1 MTSELGMGISPGL
14 GTLWSKALMG
24 TRRTVQEWVC
34 EVTGAK
40 LGCHVKKL
48 SLAIVVTENDV
59 GR

>member
-1 MTSELGMGISPGL
+1 
-14 GTLWSKALMG
+14 MG